1 MPASSSSSAKKGGR
15 RSTTPRPP
23 LALSFASSA
32 SRRST
37 RGQDMAQG
45 QGSGGVVPGVPGEP
59 RLEGEEKEGQ
69 EVGLP
74 PTAAH
79 KQHEHRTQHTQSG
92 WQEP

>member
-1 MPASSSSSAKKGGR
+1 
-15 RSTTPRPP
+15 
-23 LALSFASSA
+23 
-32 SRRST
+32 
-37 RGQDMAQG
+37 MAQG